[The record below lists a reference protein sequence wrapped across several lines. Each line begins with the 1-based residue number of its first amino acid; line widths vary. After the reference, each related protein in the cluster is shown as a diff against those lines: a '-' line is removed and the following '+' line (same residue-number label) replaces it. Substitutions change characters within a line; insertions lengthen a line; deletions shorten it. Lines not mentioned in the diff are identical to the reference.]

1 MGKKKKKSVKIEAKN
16 EKSIRGN
23 KVGSFKE
30 ISSNKKVKKKIIL
43 LREYNIAQMQCI
55 LEEEAL
61 KGWFFYEKKG
71 PFFYFRKD
79 QAKKLKFRLLP
90 CFEKLS
96 SKEIQMYMKDG
107 WEYIGLLD
115 RMAVFSGKL
124 SADEIKPQPKKTS
137 EIVEKVK
144 NEIFYQLLFLFGIFI
159 LAIISIVAVIFSN
172 DYFWKNIA
180 DYWNANISIP
190 LIFLTLI
197 IFTGNILVNK
207 IKLLQVVMRI
217 PMEKK
222 SNVKKSIVC
231 NTIINSIFFILIIVS
246 IVSIGYTFT
255 SMFNGVNR
263 RDCLKYKGNNI
274 IELMDIE
281 DINEFYTPEKYEK
294 LGITKSVNTSPIY
307 EGTYSISKTLVC
319 SEHLS
324 WSEKLYNDV
333 NKYSA
338 ELVGEYYNLKNTEIA
353 KKIYKEIVNKV
364 IINDKKEGV
373 AGTKI
378 SKKKL
383 EEYVFDEKYVIK
395 YGKANTIVIRQG
407 RIIYYIVFSGGKTYE
422 EVLKYINK
430 RFTYDSK

>member
-1 MGKKKKKSVKIEAKN
+1 MRNNMGKM
-16 EKSIRGN
+16 
-23 KVGSFKE
+23 
-30 ISSNKKVKKKIIL
+30 KKKIIL

-55 LEEEAL
+55 LEEEAS

-71 PFFYFRKD
+71 PLFYFRKD

-90 CFEKLS
+90 SFDKLS
-96 SKEIQMYMKDG
+96 SIEIEMYKKDG

-115 RMAVFSGKL
+115 RMAIFSGKL
-124 SADEIKPQPKKTS
+124 SADEIKPQPKKTR

-159 LAIISIVAVIFSN
+159 LAIISVVAVIFSN

-190 LIFLTLI
+190 LIFLSLI
-197 IFTGNILVNK
+197 IFTGNILVDK
-207 IKLLQVVMRI
+207 IKLLQVIMNI
-217 PMEKK
+217 PIEKK
-222 SNVKKSIVC
+222 SNVKRSFIY
-231 NTIINSIFFILIIVS
+231 NIIGNSVFIILIIIS
-246 IVSIGYTFT
+246 IVSLGYTLT

-263 RDCLKYKGNNI
+263 RDCLKYKGSNI
-274 IELMDIE
+274 IELMDVE

-307 EGTYSISKTLVC
+307 EGKYSISKTLVC

-373 AGTKI
+373 VGTKI

-383 EEYVFDEKYVIK
+383 EDYVFDEKYVIK

-407 RIIYYIVFSGGKTYE
+407 KIIYYIVFSGDKTYE

-430 RFTYDSK
+430 SLTSDSKQ